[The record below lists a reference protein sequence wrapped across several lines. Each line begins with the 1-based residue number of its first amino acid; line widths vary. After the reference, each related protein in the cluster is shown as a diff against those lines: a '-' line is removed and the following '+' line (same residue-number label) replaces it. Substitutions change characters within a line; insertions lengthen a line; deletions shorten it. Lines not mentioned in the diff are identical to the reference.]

1 MTSPLRQ
8 HSSNMPEQPLTLN
21 SFLPKIALLTAEN
34 SIAGPIASRSQ
45 ELWLA
50 EFMDD
55 LAAVVG
61 CDANGYVWAC
71 YVHPE
76 FQRKGIG
83 RALMDVVKDYF
94 KGKKLPFLYFDLID
108 GNTAAETFYWAQE
121 WIEESRRPETP
132 PGHTATAIRL
142 VCRL

>member
-71 YVHPE
+71 NV
-76 FQRKGIG
+76 
-83 RALMDVVKDYF
+83 
-94 KGKKLPFLYFDLID
+94 
-108 GNTAAETFYWAQE
+108 
-121 WIEESRRPETP
+121 
-132 PGHTATAIRL
+132 AITVTSTVPVANQTERNKSVL
-142 VCRL
+142 R